1 MYKVFNNFFEYLRT
15 YARRIVDVFT
25 IPPIPDFD
33 KEIKDT
39 WIDLNTNPNKQHK
52 QEEYIPF
59 DEIILEIII
68 TFKEESKYLDS
79 NIFLRFNSFGI
90 TSHSIKA
97 FNFYTNFDKCELN
110 NYIKIIKDAG
120 FPIGT
125 IGISRK
131 AFSVDK
137 CLISNCYGLYIL
149 KSSVPDE
156 IYKKFCDN
164 VSILAKKGYSSMV
177 NIINKYTKKELL
189 LNNN

>member
-1 MYKVFNNFFEYLRT
+1 MENKDFEFRYNMSLINFYKSHIDKLFFVSFITSMITLS
-15 YARRIVDVFT
+15 VSFDVIHF
-25 IPPIPDFD
+25 IP
-33 KEIKDT
+33 
-39 WIDLNTNPNKQHK
+39 L
-52 QEEYIPF
+52 
-59 DEIILEIII
+59 III
-68 TFKEESKYLDS
+68 CYID